1 MNDDSV
7 LQWDNLNE
15 FLEWDNKNLLTWA
28 FLRHESWLMTRH
40 NQNSLYGH
48 NLIGL
53 LVFQK
58 SDRSINMPNYW
69 ICEGR
74 YVILWTTVLFINNKK
89 A

>member
-1 MNDDSV
+1 MDDDSV

-15 FLEWDNKNLLTWA
+15 FLEWDNKNLLAWA